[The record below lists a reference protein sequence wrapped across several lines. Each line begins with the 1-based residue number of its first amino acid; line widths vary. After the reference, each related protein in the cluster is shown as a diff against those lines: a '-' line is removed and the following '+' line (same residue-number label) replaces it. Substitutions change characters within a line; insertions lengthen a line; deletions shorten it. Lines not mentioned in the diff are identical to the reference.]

1 MSDPESYG
9 YQTSPPEPTPPA
21 LEKVSTTRSIVSTV
35 KATFSIAPVTVVIT
49 AVTVTI
55 WLLHVAI
62 AHLTLVNTDLT
73 LGDPGTAIHG
83 QPWRLVTPMVV
94 HFGVLHLGLNMLVLW
109 RLGPSVEQI
118 IGSRKFL
125 AAYLL
130 TGVGGQIA
138 SDLVVGTKA
147 LSGGASG
154 AIYGI
159 IGVLIGYA
167 LAARVATRR
176 GRTAG
181 HTWTINPGAVKS
193 LAIQAGLWLVVG
205 GAIAH
210 VDSAAHAGGA
220 VVGLLFGGHVAW
232 HQTTRAAA
240 PSAE

>member
-1 MSDPESYG
+1 MSDPQSYG
-9 YQTSPPEPTPPA
+9 YQTSPPEPTQPA
-21 LEKVSTTRSIVSTV
+21 LEKVSMTRSIVTTV
-35 KATFSIAPVTVVIT
+35 RATFSIAPVTVVIT
-49 AVTVTI
+49 GITAAI
-55 WLLHVAI
+55 WLLHVAL
-62 AHLTLVNTDLT
+62 AHLAGINTDLT

-94 HFGVLHLGLNMLVLW
+94 HFGILHLGLNMLVLW

-118 IGSRKFL
+118 VGSRRFA

-130 TGVGGQIA
+130 TGIGGQVA
-138 SDLVVGTKA
+138 SDVFVGTTA

-159 IGVLIGYA
+159 IGVLIGYS
-167 LAARVATRR
+167 LAARAASRW
-176 GRTAG
+176 GRTAE

-220 VVGLLFGGHVAW
+220 AVGLLFGGHVAW
-232 HQTTRAAA
+232 HQTTRPVV

>member
-9 YQTSPPEPTPPA
+9 YQTSPSEPTQPS
-21 LEKVSTTRSIVSTV
+21 LEPISTTRSIVTTV
-35 KATFSIAPVTVVIT
+35 RATFSIAPVTVVVA
-49 AVTVTI
+49 AVTVTM
-55 WLLHVAI
+55 WLLHVALT
-62 AHLTLVNTDLT
+62 HLAGVNTDLT

-83 QPWRLVTPMVV
+83 QPWRLVTPMIV
-94 HFGVLHLGLNMLVLW
+94 HFGILHLGLNMLVLW

-118 IGSRKFL
+118 IGSRRFA

-138 SDLVVGTKA
+138 SDLFVGTSA

-167 LAARVATRR
+167 LAAWIATSR
-176 GRTAG
+176 GRTAE
-181 HTWTINPGAVKS
+181 HNWTVNPGAVKS

-205 GAIAH
+205 GVIAH

-220 VVGLLFGGHVAW
+220 VVGLLFGAHVAW
-232 HQTTRAAA
+232 HRTTRPAV